1 MVASGPRHV
10 AQLVVCFPG
19 IHEVLGSSLVLHKLV
34 RLATYLKQEDQ
45 KLEGMAGVLA
55 HSLNPALRSQR
66 QVDL

>member
-1 MVASGPRHV
+1 M
-10 AQLVVCFPG
+10 LG
-19 IHEVLGSSLVLHKLV
+19 IHVPSSVLVPPELV

-45 KLEGMAGVLA
+45 KLEGMLGAPA

>member
-1 MVASGPRHV
+1 M
-10 AQLVVCFPG
+10 AQLVVCLLG
-19 IHEVLGSSLVLHKLV
+19 IHVPSSVLVPHELV

-45 KLEGMAGVLA
+45 KLEGMLGVLA